1 VTGASRSWDEW
12 RYGRL
17 LPAAACSLG
26 RGALYATLV
35 AAIEDRRDHARRDAA
50 CGRIQR
56 WLGVSSVRARRLYWR
71 CLRSEAREEADAAF
85 FMRHPAALADAF
97 GSSSPFSAPTGP
109 VIYAGLHLG
118 SPVLGYLHLCRSV
131 ASELALVARAID
143 PDNPM
148 PAAKRR
154 FAERKVAWTEAT
166 SGRPFFNTDAG
177 SMLRVR
183 AHLRA
188 GKPLYLLADVPGD
201 AVGRS
206 AACTLFGETVRLAAG
221 LSTLARIAGSAVQ
234 TLAVT
239 REPKGFAV
247 RPGPLLAPDAVDL
260 SAVLHALAPF
270 IADFPGQWWMWPYL
284 PPAIDS
290 ARP

>member
-1 VTGASRSWDEW
+1 MTGASRSWDEW

-17 LPAAACSLG
+17 LPAAARSLT

-35 AAIEDRRDHARRDAA
+35 AAIDYRRDHARRAAA
-50 CGRIQR
+50 CRRIER
-56 WLGVSSVRARRLYWR
+56 WLGVSFVRASALYWR

-85 FMRHPAALADAF
+85 FMRHPEALGAAF
-97 GSSSPFSAPTGP
+97 GSSMALPAPTGP

-118 SPVLGYLHLCRSV
+118 SPVLGYLQLCRRL
-131 ASELALVARAID
+131 APDLALIARAID

-148 PAAKRR
+148 PATKRR
-154 FAERKVAWTEAT
+154 FAEQKVAWTEAT
-166 SGRPFFNTDAG
+166 AGRPFFKTDAG
-177 SMLRVR
+177 SMLGVR

-221 LSTLARIAGSAVQ
+221 LTTLARIAGSPVQ

-239 REPKGFAV
+239 REPRDFSV
-247 RPGPLLAPDAVDL
+247 RPGPWLAADEVDL
-260 SAVLHALAPF
+260 PAVLHALAPF
-270 IADFPGQWWMWPYL
+270 IADFADQWWMWPYL

-290 ARP
+290 ARR